1 MSDIS
6 GSVPPSSD
14 LSGAGVKT
22 QEVKPKASCLSWL
35 WCASTK
41 VLKAVD
47 VSGSAVPARKC
58 CSCLP
63 VCLCAKAVDV
73 SGSVVPAVPAVPAVP
88 VRFSCLCS
96 KRVAL
101 VDPVVKAVD
110 VSVSAPVVVSVS
122 VPAVKVEDPGVQTL
136 DGAVLVPL
144 SVAEAANSDIA
155 SVLSFV
161 KEVESDVEKSTA

>member
-73 SGSVVPAVPAVPAVP
+73 SGSVVLAVPAVP
-88 VRFSCLCS
+88 VRSSCLCS

-110 VSVSAPVVVSVS
+110 VSVSVSAPVVVSVS
-122 VPAVKVEDPGVQTL
+122 VPAVKVEDPVVQTL

-144 SVAEAANSDIA
+144 SVSEAANSDIA

-161 KEVESDVEKSTA
+161 KEVESDVEKATA